1 MCILVLFVG
10 NIGKNKMIGI
20 LQNKEFYIFC
30 RNPEKE
36 DATQSS
42 IYEPLKSLYTEIME
56 ENPNYKNRSV
66 AIVIRDGKILMERL
80 CYKDANNGK
89 EFFSVPGGGIEEG
102 ETPEQAAIRE
112 LKEECGL
119 DGTIVKPLAVIYS
132 HGRKEYSFEVSVPED
147 QQAITGY
154 NPEEAGS
161 DNPPLREVVWK
172 SLNEISEKDRAFLW
186 SYGLIQV
193 QDFYQTIVGWGD
205 EISYP
210 GK

>member
-56 ENPNYKNRSV
+56 ENSNYKNRSV

-119 DGTIVKPLAVIYS
+119 DGTIVKPLAIIYS
-132 HGRKEYSFEVSVPED
+132 HGRKEYSFEVAVPKD

-154 NPEEAGS
+154 DPEEAGS
-161 DNPPLREVVWK
+161 ENPPLREVVWK
-172 SLNEISEKDRAFLW
+172 SLDQISEKDRAFLW

-193 QDFYQTIVGWGD
+193 QNFYQTIVDWGD